1 MARPRASDACI
12 SDVDFIFAQ
21 NRQHWSV
28 THPHTRSSV
37 HKRKIASMAI
47 DTHALSAERHCPL
60 TRSPLCYLSH
70 PLRSI
75 PTSPQE
81 KTRLRHRMT
90 ASSFLPC
97 EPIRRFREIVNA
109 LFTSL

>member
-12 SDVDFIFAQ
+12 SDVDFIFAP

-47 DTHALSAERHCPL
+47 DTHALSAERHCRL
-60 TRSPLCYLSH
+60 TRSPLCSVFCRTH
-70 PLRSI
+70 
-75 PTSPQE
+75 
-81 KTRLRHRMT
+81 
-90 ASSFLPC
+90 F
-97 EPIRRFREIVNA
+97 A
-109 LFTSL
+109 LFPLHRKKNAAPASHDSFILFTM